1 MDNQKQNNYYI
12 NSDENFVFTESNFDI
27 MIPKGNLYNDCFF
40 NFEIIKNNNKN
51 SSFKIGD
58 VYTPI
63 HKEVFISIK
72 PDHDFKT
79 KKNKLAIGQLK
90 NKKWSYINSSWENE
104 KLKGA
109 IKSFGVFTIIKDE
122 IKPTIKAVNLN
133 EDMRNQKSIKFIV
146 KDNFSGVD
154 YFSGTL
160 NGDWVIMEYDAK
172 NNLIEHFFE
181 SPITNKNKN
190 SL

>member
-1 MDNQKQNNYYI
+1 
-12 NSDENFVFTESNFDI
+12 
-27 MIPKGNLYNDCFF
+27 MILRQ
-40 NFEIIKNNNKN
+40 
-51 SSFKIGD
+51 
-58 VYTPI
+58 
-63 HKEVFISIK
+63 
-72 PDHDFKT
+72 

-133 EDMRNQKSIKFIV
+133 EDMRNKKSIKFIV

-160 NGDWVIMEYDAK
+160 NGEWVLMEYDAK

-181 SPITNKNKN
+181 GPITNRKQKLTLTVRDGLGNEKKQDYYFKR
-190 SL
+190 